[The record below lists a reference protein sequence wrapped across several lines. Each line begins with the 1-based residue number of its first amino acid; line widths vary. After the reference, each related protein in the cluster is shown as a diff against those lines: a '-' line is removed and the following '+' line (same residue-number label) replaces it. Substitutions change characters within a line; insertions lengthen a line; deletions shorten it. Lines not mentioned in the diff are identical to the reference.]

1 MAAVPSTMLELG
13 TRAPDFSLSD
23 TVSGQHRT
31 LEDVRGEKATLIV
44 FICNHCPYVKLIK
57 EELVQVGKDYIGQGM
72 GMAAISSND
81 ADQYP
86 EDGPKAMREDALR
99 LGYPFPYLWDEDQ
112 SAAKAYRAACTPDF
126 FLFDRELK
134 LVYRGQF
141 DAARPGNG
149 VPVTGNDLRAAIEA
163 VLEEKAVSREQTPS
177 IGCNIKWKNGREPEY
192 YGKKG

>member
-192 YGKKG
+192 YEKKG